1 MLHDACE
8 PAIFLHKK
16 SKNMNLRH
24 YLRYIFLACGIA
36 ACTLLA
42 TAQEPPKT
50 VLIGFAGP
58 LSGSAAAMGKS
69 MEVAAQIAINDANAQ
84 KLKIAGQPVLFKL
97 LSQDDRG
104 DSRTA
109 TLIADYLVKSNVVG
123 VIGHWNTG
131 ASIPASKI
139 YHAAGIPQIAPG
151 STGHQYTQ
159 SGYAN
164 TFRIVG
170 HDDDGGTYA
179 GRYTTDQLKTS
190 RIAVIDD
197 GTGFGVSLADRFTKT
212 AIEAGAAV
220 IGRESVNNKTAD
232 FNAALGN
239 LQTKKPELIFF
250 GGLGPQAAV
259 LARSIKRLNL
269 NARLLA
275 ADGTVGPMFLQL
287 AGADGNGSLGMAP
300 GQPREKMTGWK
311 TFEKKYHALDS
322 NEIEFY
328 APFSY
333 DATLTLVA
341 AIRQAN
347 SLEPEKVVTALRNIR
362 YSGLTG
368 TIAFDHEGNL
378 SNAAYTIY
386 EVQNQ
391 KWVAIKTFSNTR

>member
-1 MLHDACE
+1 
-8 PAIFLHKK
+8 
-16 SKNMNLRH
+16 MNLRH
-24 YLRYIFLACGIA
+24 RLRHLLFAFGLAACGI
-36 ACTLLA
+36 LA
-42 TAQEPPKT
+42 SAQEAPRT

-69 MEVAAQIAINDANAQ
+69 MEVAAQIAISDANAQ
-84 KLKIAGQPVLFKL
+84 KPKIAGQPVLFKL

-104 DSRTA
+104 DNRTA
-109 TLIADYLVKSNVVG
+109 ALVADYLVKSNVVG
-123 VIGHWNTG
+123 VVGHWNTG

-139 YHAAGIPQIAPG
+139 YHAAGIPEIAPG

-159 SGYAN
+159 SGYTN

-179 GRYTTDQLKTS
+179 GNYTADQLKLS
-190 RIAVIDD
+190 RVAVIDD
-197 GTGFGVSLADRFTKT
+197 GTGFGVNLADRFTKT

-220 IGRESVNNKTAD
+220 VGRESVNNKTAD
-232 FNAALGN
+232 FNAALGS

-250 GGLGPQAAV
+250 GGLGPQAAI

-269 NARLLA
+269 SAKLLA

-287 AGADGNGSLGMAP
+287 AGPDGNGTLGMAP
-300 GQPREKMTGWK
+300 GQPREKMNGWK
-311 TFEKKYHALDS
+311 IFEKKYHAIDS

-328 APFSY
+328 APFAY

-347 SLEPEKVVTALRNIR
+347 SLEPGKVVNALHNIR
-362 YSGLTG
+362 YNGLTG
-368 TIAFDHEGNL
+368 NIAFDHEGNL

-386 EVQNQ
+386 EVQQQ
-391 KWVAIKTFSNTR
+391 KWVAIKTYSNTR

>member
-1 MLHDACE
+1 
-8 PAIFLHKK
+8 
-16 SKNMNLRH
+16 
-24 YLRYIFLACGIA
+24 
-36 ACTLLA
+36 
-42 TAQEPPKT
+42 
-50 VLIGFAGP
+50 
-58 LSGSAAAMGKS
+58 MGKS
-69 MEVAAQIAINDANAQ
+69 MEVAARIAIIDANAQ

-104 DSRTA
+104 DNRTA
-109 TLIADYLVKSNVVG
+109 VLVADYLVKSNVVG

-131 ASIPASKI
+131 ASILASKI
-139 YHAAGIPQIAPG
+139 YHAAGIPEIAPG

-179 GRYTTDQLKTS
+179 GNYTADQLKLS
-190 RIAVIDD
+190 RVAVIDD
-197 GTGFGVSLADRFTKT
+197 STGFGVSLADRFTKT

-220 IGRESVNNKTAD
+220 VGRESVNNKTAD

-239 LQTKKPELIFF
+239 LQAKKPELIFF
-250 GGLGPQAAV
+250 GGLGPQAAI

-269 NARLLA
+269 TAKLLA

-287 AGADGNGSLGMAP
+287 AGADGNGTLGMAP
-300 GQPREKMTGWK
+300 GQPREKMNGWK
-311 TFEKKYHALDS
+311 IFEKKYYANDS

-328 APFSY
+328 APFAY

-347 SLEPEKVVTALRNIR
+347 STEPEKVISALRNIR
-362 YSGLTG
+362 YNGLTG
-368 TIAFDHEGNL
+368 NIAFDNEGNL